1 MYWYEESYD
10 NGCVCVKVKD
20 KKDEIQTFLSNH
32 IMGDI
37 TPELTTYEY
46 LSEKEVADILANK
59 PSEENEK
66 ETARY
71 NELKEYV
78 DNLEEGEQ
86 NYPVC
91 LVAYPDED
99 WEHTYEA
106 WSPNEDGIIDWW
118 ENLMND
124 WAKWSAEYR
133 ERPYFFEAVDASDEV
148 EDALEDDNED
158 KAVAIIQAVF
168 NECEEYQ
175 AKAIVACLKLKEE
188 LENFTPGDEIPE
200 EVFDGDIGTLCEFAG
215 TDCPNIDPCL
225 MYLESDWGHSGTEYV
240 DSPEEYFKEFLAEN
254 ENLKLPIVNGEVD
267 WDNLDAETEQW
278 GAGAWRDYVDSKNA
292 DFCSDCLK
300 AIQEAFEALN
310 WTFGT
315 TF

>member
-1 MYWYEESYD
+1 MYWYEETYD
-10 NGCVCVKVKD
+10 NGCFCVKVNS
-20 KKDEIQTFLSNH
+20 KKEAIQDFLNSH
-32 IMGDI
+32 ISGDLQ
-37 TPELTTYEY
+37 PELEPFEY

-71 NELKEYV
+71 NELKKYV

-118 ENLMND
+118 ESLMD
-124 WAKWSAEYR
+124 YWAKWSAEYR
-133 ERPYFFEAVDASDEV
+133 ERPHFFEAVDASDEV

-158 KAVAIIQAVF
+158 KAVAIIQTVF

-175 AKAIVACLKLKEE
+175 AKAVVASLKLRDE
-188 LENFTPGDEIPE
+188 LEHWNCGDELSDE
-200 EVFDGDIGTLCEFAG
+200 LFDGTIQELCNFAG
-215 TDCPNIDPCL
+215 TDCPRIEAGDLCT
-225 MYLESDWGHSGTEYV
+225 EDDWGRKSVEYIG
-240 DSPEEYFKEFLAEN
+240 SPEEYFKEFLAEN
-254 ENLKLPIVNGEVD
+254 DNLKLPIVNGEVD

-278 GAGAWRDYVDSKNA
+278 GAGAWRDYVQSKENEL
-292 DFCSDCLK
+292 CYDCLK
-300 AIQEAFEALN
+300 TIRKAFEALN